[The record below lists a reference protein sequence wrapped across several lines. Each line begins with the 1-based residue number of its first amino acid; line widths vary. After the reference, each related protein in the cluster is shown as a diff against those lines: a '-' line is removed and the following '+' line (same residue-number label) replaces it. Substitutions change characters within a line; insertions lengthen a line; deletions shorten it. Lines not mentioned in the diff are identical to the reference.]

1 MSFLPLVRFWLWI
14 SVLASVAG
22 WTLSALGQ
30 LNRSGYAVFF
40 AVFAAVV
47 FICRKEPGFVS
58 GKNCSCWKKF
68 LRRFRRPLPLCFAVL
83 VVLVFLG
90 GVLYPAGMHTAY
102 TYHIPRVLH
111 WLVHERWVWIY
122 TPDTRM
128 NVRAGGM
135 EWMMTPLLLFTRSDR
150 AVFLLNFIPFLLLPG
165 MFFSFATRLGVRR
178 QVAWYWMWLLPTGYN
193 FLLQANSAGNDTFP
207 VVYVLAAID
216 FGCRAWASRRVSDLW
231 YSLLAIALLTGSKAS
246 NLTMMLPWVILV
258 FALVPL
264 LWRRPVGTGF
274 MLAVAAL
281 VSFLPN
287 AVLNKFYCG
296 EWLGLNL
303 EAHGIEMKN
312 PIIGVLGNAFQ
323 LLSNNFV
330 PTFFPLA
337 GWWNHNAPLFMPH
350 AIVKMAENY
359 FDTGYFWLGEMPTE
373 DWAGIGFGLSV
384 LLSISV
390 AAAFVNREKH
400 RPMPRQTNAVPAW
413 VCRCV
418 LASFWISLL
427 AYCAKSGMV
436 TAARLISPY
445 YPLLLSSL
453 LVGAGHSKIVRQRW
467 WQGLAFGVWLLA
479 LVVLVVEPGHPLWP
493 EKTILS
499 RLSAAHPNSAI
510 LARAETVYAVYAI
523 RSDPLP
529 QVRAMLPPDLRTIGF
544 LGTPDD
550 IAISFWRPYGTKRVE
565 HILLDDTTEQIRQR
579 GIQFA
584 VVSGLNFKQNNATLE
599 TWLDEHDAEL
609 LATTNAIIKVSD
621 GPQPWYVVRFKQ

>member
-1 MSFLPLVRFWLWI
+1 MPWLFLVELWLWV
-14 SVLASVAG
+14 SALAVAAG
-22 WTLSALGQ
+22 WILSACGQ
-30 LNRSGYAVFF
+30 LNRAGYLIFF
-40 AVFAAVV
+40 AAGAVLIW
-47 FICRKEPGFVS
+47 FCRKPLELNFQGA
-58 GKNCSCWKKF
+58 KLNWKKMK
-68 LRRFRRPLPLCFAVL
+68 RRFHRPFPLGFAVL
-83 VVLVFLG
+83 AVLIFLG
-90 GVLYPAGMHTAY
+90 GLIYPATTHTAY

-128 NVRAGGM
+128 NVRATGM
-135 EWMMTPLLLFTRSDR
+135 EWMMAPLLLFTKSDR

-165 MFFSFATRLGVRR
+165 MFFSFATRLGVHRR
-178 QVAWYWMWLLPTGYN
+178 VAWYWMWLLPTGYN

-207 VVYVLAAID
+207 VLYALAAID

-231 YSLLAIALLTGSKAS
+231 HSLLAIALLTGSKAS

-258 FALVPL
+258 FALAPL
-264 LWRRPVGTGF
+264 LRRRPVGTLF
-274 MLAVAAL
+274 MLMVAAL

-303 EAHGIEMKN
+303 EAHGVEMKN

-337 GWWNHNAPLFMPH
+337 GWWNHNVPLFMPQ
-350 AIVKMAENY
+350 AMVKMAENY

-384 LLSISV
+384 LLSISL
-390 AAAFVNREKH
+390 AAAFMNRGKH
-400 RPMPRQTNAVPAW
+400 RPGPRQMNAVPAW
-413 VCRCV
+413 ICRCV
-418 LASFWISLL
+418 LASFWLSLL
-427 AYCAKSGMV
+427 AYCVKSGLV

-453 LVGAGHSKIVRQRW
+453 LVGAGHSKIVRRRW
-467 WQGLAFGVWLLA
+467 WRGLAFGVWLLA

-499 RLSAAHPNSAI
+499 KLSAAHPGSAVI
-510 LARAETVYAVYAI
+510 ARARMVYAVYAI

-529 QVRAMLPPDLRTIGF
+529 QVQAMLPPDLRTIGF
-544 LGTPDD
+544 LGTADD
-550 IAISFWRPYGTKRVE
+550 VAISFWRPYGTKRVE

-584 VVSGLNFKQNNATLE
+584 VVSGLNFKEKNATLE
-599 TWLDEHDAEL
+599 TWLNKHDAEL
-609 LATTNAIIKVSD
+609 LATTN
-621 GPQPWYVVRFKQ
+621 VRFKQ

>member
-1 MSFLPLVRFWLWI
+1 MSFLPLVRLWLWV
-14 SVLASVAG
+14 SALASVAG

-30 LNRSGYAVFF
+30 LNRPGYAAFF
-40 AVFAAVV
+40 AAFAVLV
-47 FICRKEPGFVS
+47 LVCRKELGLVS
-58 GKNCSCWKKF
+58 CNQSSRGKKF
-68 LRRFRRPLPLCFAVL
+68 LRRFRRPLPLGFAVL
-83 VVLVFLG
+83 ALLVLLG
-90 GVLYPAGMHTAY
+90 GILYPASTHTAY

-122 TPDTRM
+122 TPDARM

-135 EWMMTPLLLFTRSDR
+135 EWMMAPLLLFTRSDR

-165 MFFSFATRLGVRR
+165 IFFSFATRLGVRR
-178 QVAWYWMWLLPTGYN
+178 RVAWHWMWLLPTGYN

-207 VVYVLAAID
+207 VVYVLAAFD

-231 YSLLAIALLTGSKAS
+231 HSLLAIALLTGAKAS

-264 LWRRPVGTGF
+264 LWRRPVGTLF
-274 MLAVAAL
+274 MLVVAAL

-337 GWWNHNAPLFMPH
+337 GWWNHHAPLFMPQ
-350 AIVKMAENY
+350 AMVKLADNY

-400 RPMPRQTNAVPAW
+400 RPRLRQTNAVPAW
-413 VCRCV
+413 VCHCV

-427 AYCAKSGMV
+427 AYCVKSGMV

-453 LVGAGHSKIVRQRW
+453 LVGAGHSKIVRRRW
-467 WQGLAFGVWLLA
+467 WRVLAFGVWLLA
-479 LVVLVVEPGHPLWP
+479 LIVLVVEPGHPLWP

-499 RLSAAHPNSAI
+499 KLSAAHPDSAI
-510 LARAETVYAVYAI
+510 IARARMVYAVYAI

-544 LGTPDD
+544 LGTSDD

-584 VVSGLNFKQNNATLE
+584 VVSGLRLEQNQTTLE
-599 TWLDEHDAEL
+599 TWLDKHDAEL
-609 LATTNAIIKVSD
+609 LATTNATIKVSD
-621 GPQPWYVVRFKQ
+621 GPQPWYVVRFKP

>member
-1 MSFLPLVRFWLWI
+1 
-14 SVLASVAG
+14 
-22 WTLSALGQ
+22 
-30 LNRSGYAVFF
+30 
-40 AVFAAVV
+40 
-47 FICRKEPGFVS
+47 
-58 GKNCSCWKKF
+58 
-68 LRRFRRPLPLCFAVL
+68 
-83 VVLVFLG
+83 
-90 GVLYPAGMHTAY
+90 
-102 TYHIPRVLH
+102 
-111 WLVHERWVWIY
+111 
-122 TPDTRM
+122 
-128 NVRAGGM
+128 
-135 EWMMTPLLLFTRSDR
+135 
-150 AVFLLNFIPFLLLPG
+150 
-165 MFFSFATRLGVRR
+165 
-178 QVAWYWMWLLPTGYN
+178 MWLLPTGYN

-207 VVYVLAAID
+207 VVYALAAID

-231 YSLLAIALLTGSKAS
+231 HSLLAIALLTGSKAS

-264 LWRRPVGTGF
+264 FWRRPVGTLF
-274 MLAVAAL
+274 MLMVAAL

-337 GWWNHNAPLFMPH
+337 GWWNHNAPLFMPR

-384 LLSISV
+384 LLLISV
-390 AAAFVNREKH
+390 TAAFMNREKH
-400 RPMPRQTNAVPAW
+400 RLMPPQTNAVPAW
-413 VCRCV
+413 LCYCV
-418 LASFWISLL
+418 LASFWVSLL
-427 AYCAKSGMV
+427 AYCVKSGMV

-445 YPLLLSSL
+445 YPLLLPSL
-453 LVGAGHSKIVRQRW
+453 LIGAGHSKVVRRCW
-467 WQGLAFGVWLLA
+467 WRGLAFGVWLLA
-479 LVVLVVEPGHPLWP
+479 LVVLLVEPGHPCWP

-499 RLSAAHPNSAI
+499 KLSATHPDSAVI
-510 LARAETVYAVYAI
+510 ARAKMVYAVYAI
-523 RSDPLP
+523 RSDPLS
-529 QVRAMLPPDLRTIGF
+529 QVRATLPPDLRTIGF
-544 LGTPDD
+544 LGTSDD
-550 IAISFWRPYGTKRVE
+550 IAISFWRPYSTKRVE
-565 HILLDDTTEQIRQR
+565 YILFGDTTEQIHQR

-584 VVSGLNFKQNNATLE
+584 VVSGLKLEQNKTTIE

-609 LATTNAIIKVSD
+609 LATTNAIIKVND